1 MIRGLNFQSQRLNFR
16 ELRRS
21 GSLIIASD
29 SDLVNYD
36 LIMKSP
42 LKPPKDKV
50 GRAAGWMNMWRCRE
64 CDVLERVWKC

>member
-36 LIMKSP
+36 
-42 LKPPKDKV
+42 
-50 GRAAGWMNMWRCRE
+50 
-64 CDVLERVWKC
+64 